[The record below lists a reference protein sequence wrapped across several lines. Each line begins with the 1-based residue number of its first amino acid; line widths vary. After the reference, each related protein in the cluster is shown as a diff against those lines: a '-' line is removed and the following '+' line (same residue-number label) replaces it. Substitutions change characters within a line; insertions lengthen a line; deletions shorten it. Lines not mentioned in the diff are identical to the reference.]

1 MGDRAGYCA
10 WALKALQEK
19 EGFHLRRWSSVYLTE
34 PVGFVSK
41 NWFYNLVVELET
53 AYSPWEVLLV
63 LLTIELQAGRR
74 RTGALA
80 DRTLDLDLLLYG
92 DLILETDFLALPHPA
107 LDKRRFV
114 LTPLTE
120 LIPSGKH
127 PITKESFQNL
137 LARLPQ
143 RPEVKKLSINLK

>member
-1 MGDRAGYCA
+1 
-10 WALKALQEK
+10 
-19 EGFHLRRWSSVYLTE
+19 
-34 PVGFVSK
+34 
-41 NWFYNLVVELET
+41 VVELET

-63 LLTIELQAGRR
+63 LLTIELQAGRQR
-74 RTGALA
+74 AETLA

-92 DLILETDFLALPHPA
+92 DLILETDFLSLPHPA

-120 LIPSGKH
+120 LNPSGKH
-127 PITKESFQNL
+127 PITKESFRDL
-137 LARLPQ
+137 LARLPR